1 MENKKFGNL
10 NITKKTSATHA
21 DIQSNMIVKKGGR
34 PKKKE
39 AQKLTAVIS
48 LNVSEDEKNMLETVA
63 NSMGINVVTLVRL
76 SLNTSLK
83 NGFIFTN
90 NDTFENLSTGNIVK
104 QYAVPVTNN
113 LKDKVQEKA
122 DSLMISISDLLK
134 LSLNANG
141 FYKKI
146 YTNTLN

>member
-39 AQKLTAVIS
+39 TQKLTAVIS

-63 NSMGINVVTLVRL
+63 NNMGINVVTLVRL

-83 NGFIFTN
+83 NGF
-90 NDTFENLSTGNIVK
+90 TFSIDDSSENSFNGNIVK
-104 QYAVPVTNN
+104 QYAVPVTND

-141 FYKKI
+141 FYKNI

>member
-1 MENKKFGNL
+1 
-10 NITKKTSATHA
+10 
-21 DIQSNMIVKKGGR
+21 
-34 PKKKE
+34 
-39 AQKLTAVIS
+39 
-48 LNVSEDEKNMLETVA
+48 MLETVA

-76 SLNTSLK
+76 SLNTSLQ

-104 QYAVPVTNN
+104 QYAVPVTND

-141 FYKKI
+141 FYKNI